1 MYDVYTKNNHQKK
14 LILMIVGIIAV
25 VIIGVVVFLLLTGN
39 NPEKTL
45 KNYYTKVEE
54 GKYEELHDMID
65 ESSQKKYPKD
75 TFVERNKNIYD
86 GMEVSDIQIEVT
98 EKTKDEIAYH
108 VTMKTLAGEANFENT
123 TAIKDNKIVWD
134 DSFIY
139 PALQQDY
146 KVRITDQEAD
156 RGQILDRNGTV
167 LAGQGEAYSV
177 GLVRGKLNGENDYE
191 KLGEL
196 LGLSKESI
204 QKTMSASWIKDDSFV
219 PLKTISKND
228 TDLENQLLN
237 IPGVKLSTTEV
248 RSYPYGK
255 ITSHV
260 VGYMQKVTAEDLEKH
275 KGEGYSETSYI
286 GRSGIEAAYEKD
298 LKGKDGVKIYIVDET
313 GEEVSIIAN
322 QEKQDGKDIT
332 LTIDIGLQRD
342 LYNAYQND
350 KSASVAMNP
359 KTGEVLALVSTPTFD
374 SNDFIL
380 GMSTDQ
386 WNQLNNDEKNPLLN
400 RFKSTVVPGSSMK
413 AISAGIGLD
422 TKSLDKDKDFGA
434 QMKWQKDSSWG
445 DFYVTTLHASKP
457 NNLKNALIY
466 SDNVY
471 FAKAALEIGAKNLES
486 GYKKL
491 KIGEEIPFELSLN
504 KSQYTSD
511 DFEDDIQVADSGYG
525 QGEILMNP
533 VQLASIYSSFVNDG
547 NIMTPHVVK
556 DTETKVWIEEAFTQE
571 TVETI
576 KEGLTGV
583 ISDANGTAHS
593 LYNSKYQLAGKTGTG
608 EIKASQ
614 DDTTGTEIGWM
625 TVMTTNDS
633 NPVLITTMV
642 EDVKNRGGSGY
653 VVKNIKTP
661 LYNYLEK

>member
-1 MYDVYTKNNHQKK
+1 M
-14 LILMIVGIIAV
+14 
-25 VIIGVVVFLLLTGN
+25 
-39 NPEKTL
+39 
-45 KNYYTKVEE
+45 
-54 GKYEELHDMID
+54 
-65 ESSQKKYPKD
+65 
-75 TFVERNKNIYD
+75 
-86 GMEVSDIQIEVT
+86 
-98 EKTKDEIAYH
+98 
-108 VTMKTLAGEANFENT
+108 
-123 TAIKDNKIVWD
+123 
-134 DSFIY
+134 
-139 PALQQDY
+139 
-146 KVRITDQEAD
+146 RITDQEAD

-219 PLKTISKND
+219 PLKTISKSD

-445 DFYVTTLHASKP
+445 DFYVTTLHAPKP

>member
-1 MYDVYTKNNHQKK
+1 
-14 LILMIVGIIAV
+14 
-25 VIIGVVVFLLLTGN
+25 
-39 NPEKTL
+39 
-45 KNYYTKVEE
+45 
-54 GKYEELHDMID
+54 MID

-413 AISAGIGLD
+413 AISAGIGLG

-445 DFYVTTLHASKP
+445 DFYVTTLHAPKP

-556 DTETKVWIEEAFTQE
+556 DTETKVWIKEAFTQE